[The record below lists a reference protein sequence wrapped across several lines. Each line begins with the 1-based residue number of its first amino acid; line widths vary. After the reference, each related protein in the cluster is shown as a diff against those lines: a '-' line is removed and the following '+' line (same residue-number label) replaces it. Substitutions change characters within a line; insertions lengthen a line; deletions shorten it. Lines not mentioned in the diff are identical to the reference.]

1 MMQRVL
7 VVCMPFGPLNY
18 PSPALSLLKPL
29 VQREGIA
36 CDLKSRHCDMLSI
49 PLQGK
54 DGSIHVVFDCL

>member
-1 MMQRVL
+1 MMKRVVL
-7 VVCMPFGPLNY
+7 VCMPFGPLNY
-18 PSPALSLLKPL
+18 PSLALSLLKAL
-29 VQREGIA
+29 VQREGIV